1 MEKDRVQK
9 GHYTLVAR
17 IQKTKKAEPN
27 FGLEKIPIEGLYK
40 YALIQIGEQES
51 YIQEMEERLG
61 VLEQEN
67 AIMKSD
73 ETKLSRLEMR
83 QSLMEAR
90 KQAYVSQLEH
100 TLEKQTKI
108 IKKLQAEISRRPIS
122 GH

>member
-9 GHYTLVAR
+9 GHYTLAAR

-27 FGLEKIPIEGLYK
+27 FGLEKK

>member
-1 MEKDRVQK
+1 M
-9 GHYTLVAR
+9 VAR